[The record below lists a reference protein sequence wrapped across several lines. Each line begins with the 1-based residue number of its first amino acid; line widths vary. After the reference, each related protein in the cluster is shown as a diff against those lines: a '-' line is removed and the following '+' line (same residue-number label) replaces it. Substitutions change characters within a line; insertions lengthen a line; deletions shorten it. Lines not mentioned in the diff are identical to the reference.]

1 MESPTPMPQPLE
13 PAAALRTVTIGVPL
27 SGSPAE
33 RRFPITPECAA
44 LLVDSGYTV
53 KVEAGGAASINY
65 TDLRYTRAGAAV
77 VSRAEAFNCDIVL
90 HLAPLSVIDA
100 RLLRRG
106 ALLFGLLEAGSQN
119 PEALRIM
126 LERGV
131 VAIALDLIGDGR
143 GNKPFADILA
153 EIDGRAAVAVACSM
167 LADPALG
174 KGILI
179 GGVAGIVPCEVIVLG
194 SGIAAV
200 AAARSAVGLGAM
212 VRIFDN
218 DVYRLRA
225 AMRELGPAVV
235 GSVIYPHVLS
245 GALRSAD
252 IVIAA
257 DMAQPFALDS
267 DSVSTMKAGVIVFDL
282 THGCGPV
289 FPSMPAVDL
298 AEIMPRAGTAVEASS
313 RQVCYINAGNVVPR
327 TAAMALSNA
336 FMTLMREVSACDG
349 LTNAIKILPDLRM
362 AVYTYLGRPVNRS
375 IAEVLGMRHVDINLF
390 LQFS

>member
-1 MESPTPMPQPLE
+1 MPQPLE
-13 PAAALRTVTIGVPL
+13 SSAALRTVTIGVPL
-27 SGSPAE
+27 SGSPGE
-33 RRFPITPECAA
+33 RRFPVTPECAA
-44 LLVDSGYTV
+44 MLVDSGYTV
-53 KVEAGGAASINY
+53 KIEAGGAASINY

-77 VSRAEAFNCDIVL
+77 VSRAEAFSCDIVL
-90 HLAPLSVIDA
+90 HLAPLSVRDA

-106 ALLFGLLEAGSQN
+106 ALLFGLLEADSQN
-119 PEALRIM
+119 PEALRII

-167 LADPALG
+167 LADPTLG

-179 GGVAGIVPCEVIVLG
+179 GGVAGIVPCEVTVLG

-212 VRIFDN
+212 VRMFDN

-235 GSVIYPHVLS
+235 GSAIYPHVLS

-267 DSVSTMKAGVIVFDL
+267 DSVSAMKAGVIIFDL
-282 THGCGPV
+282 THGSGSV
-289 FPSMPAVDL
+289 FPSMPSVDL
-298 AEIMPRAGTAVEASS
+298 AETDTILRAGTAVDASS
-313 RQVCYINAGNVVPR
+313 RRVCYVNAGNAVPR

-336 FMTLMREVSACDG
+336 FMTLMREVAACDG
-349 LTNAIKILPDLRM
+349 LTNAIKILPDLRK

-375 IAEVLGMRHVDINLF
+375 IAEALGMRHMDINLF